1 MSFHESKEKIDDVV
15 SSFMES
21 FLSIAEK
28 EYDCLSKYCNA
39 YNQLSHSII
48 NTNSDS
54 LNNGSMKHQSD
65 THERTDAM
73 TAMRS
78 FYDARVNL
86 HNVHSQLSTM
96 KLSETKEI
104 IQDMTIKQKNKL
116 AAIVYHCQLSERCI
130 ATCCAGIILDE
141 MGFLPTASEANQQ
154 VEDYQ
159 EQIVSLSAYN
169 AGLVK
174 LRRILVVKKDPKDK

>member
-1 MSFHESKEKIDDVV
+1 MSYRESKEKIDFIV
-15 SSFMES
+15 SSFLES
-21 FLSIAEK
+21 FLSVAEK

-54 LNNGSMKHQSD
+54 LNTISKKRQSD
-65 THERTDAM
+65 PRDRTDA
-73 TAMRS
+73 TNAVRS
-78 FYDARVNL
+78 FYNARVNL
-86 HNVHSQLSTM
+86 HNVHGQLSTM
-96 KLSETKEI
+96 KLSETKEKMQYI
-104 IQDMTIKQKNKL
+104 TMKQKNKL

-141 MGFLPTASEANQQ
+141 MGFLPTASKADQQ

-159 EQIVSLSAYN
+159 EQIVSLAAYN

-174 LRRILVVKKDPKDK
+174 LRRTLNISKHQKDK